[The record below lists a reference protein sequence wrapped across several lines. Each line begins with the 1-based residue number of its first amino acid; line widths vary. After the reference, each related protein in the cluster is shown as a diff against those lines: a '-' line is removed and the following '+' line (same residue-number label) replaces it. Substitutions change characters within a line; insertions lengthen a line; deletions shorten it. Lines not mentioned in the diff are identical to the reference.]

1 MNDDKAKPK
10 LSIRE
15 KLPANTVKI
24 EDPRYEIF
32 YPNISGYCDGIG
44 YYRSYMYNGAFI
56 NTFDDEK
63 NPVRY
68 EIIYQDDTHKRIE
81 CMRLTLLYP
90 RAKLGGIF
98 TNLPYGIVKKS
109 VPGIGATTLALNQ
122 PRDTIIVLPTKKLA
136 YQKYLRGYNKDRT
149 SNRFLYVG
157 SDIPEENCKSPTDE
171 QIRSYIAE
179 KRTGTFSPRKTGRIT
194 EKKSLFTETAA
205 IMEKKTILAAC
216 AAATLAFTGCSGGFS
231 AAEEETIHAGKGEIM
246 RILTVGNPA
255 DSLVLRQKAAPV
267 TGRMLRTDDYAVLRR
282 RMLATVQD
290 PQNTGVGIAA
300 PQVGILRRMIAVQR
314 FDKPGEPFEFYLN
327 PEIVESSA
335 ETAPGREGCLSIP
348 GLAGRVVRAQRIVLR
363 YCDERFAEKTETI
376 DGFTA
381 VIFQHETDHL
391 DGILYTDRTDE
402 APTPE
407 E

>member
-1 MNDDKAKPK
+1 
-10 LSIRE
+10 
-15 KLPANTVKI
+15 
-24 EDPRYEIF
+24 
-32 YPNISGYCDGIG
+32 
-44 YYRSYMYNGAFI
+44 
-56 NTFDDEK
+56 
-63 NPVRY
+63 
-68 EIIYQDDTHKRIE
+68 
-81 CMRLTLLYP
+81 
-90 RAKLGGIF
+90 
-98 TNLPYGIVKKS
+98 
-109 VPGIGATTLALNQ
+109 
-122 PRDTIIVLPTKKLA
+122 
-136 YQKYLRGYNKDRT
+136 
-149 SNRFLYVG
+149 
-157 SDIPEENCKSPTDE
+157 
-171 QIRSYIAE
+171 
-179 KRTGTFSPRKTGRIT
+179 
-194 EKKSLFTETAA
+194 
-205 IMEKKTILAAC
+205 MEKKTILAAC

-246 RILTVGNPA
+246 RRLTVGNPA

-290 PQNTGVGIAA
+290 PQNSGVGIAA

-348 GLAGRVVRAQRIVLR
+348 GLAGTVVRAQRIVLR
-363 YCDERFAEKTETI
+363 YRDERFAEKTETI

>member
-1 MNDDKAKPK
+1 
-10 LSIRE
+10 
-15 KLPANTVKI
+15 
-24 EDPRYEIF
+24 
-32 YPNISGYCDGIG
+32 
-44 YYRSYMYNGAFI
+44 
-56 NTFDDEK
+56 
-63 NPVRY
+63 
-68 EIIYQDDTHKRIE
+68 
-81 CMRLTLLYP
+81 
-90 RAKLGGIF
+90 
-98 TNLPYGIVKKS
+98 
-109 VPGIGATTLALNQ
+109 
-122 PRDTIIVLPTKKLA
+122 
-136 YQKYLRGYNKDRT
+136 
-149 SNRFLYVG
+149 
-157 SDIPEENCKSPTDE
+157 
-171 QIRSYIAE
+171 
-179 KRTGTFSPRKTGRIT
+179 
-194 EKKSLFTETAA
+194 
-205 IMEKKTILAAC
+205 MEKKTILAAC

-363 YCDERFAEKTETI
+363 YRDERFAEKTETI
-376 DGFTA
+376 HGRNLPARNRPSRRNSLHRPDGRSPHAGRVASPHRSDQFAEVFQIARGRRHGRDGHVVAQDAADFQPA
-381 VIFQHETDHL
+381 VGGTSGRNVRAASEARPARRPPHPRQAPVRPGRGGRCARDSVLQCGRQHRRGSLRDH
-391 DGILYTDRTDE
+391 DRSLRKKVPPATHRALRTE
-402 APTPE
+402 WRPE
-407 E
+407 RMDRVIRSPSERRR

>member
-1 MNDDKAKPK
+1 
-10 LSIRE
+10 
-15 KLPANTVKI
+15 
-24 EDPRYEIF
+24 
-32 YPNISGYCDGIG
+32 
-44 YYRSYMYNGAFI
+44 
-56 NTFDDEK
+56 
-63 NPVRY
+63 
-68 EIIYQDDTHKRIE
+68 
-81 CMRLTLLYP
+81 
-90 RAKLGGIF
+90 
-98 TNLPYGIVKKS
+98 
-109 VPGIGATTLALNQ
+109 
-122 PRDTIIVLPTKKLA
+122 
-136 YQKYLRGYNKDRT
+136 
-149 SNRFLYVG
+149 
-157 SDIPEENCKSPTDE
+157 
-171 QIRSYIAE
+171 
-179 KRTGTFSPRKTGRIT
+179 
-194 EKKSLFTETAA
+194 
-205 IMEKKTILAAC
+205 MEKKTILAAC
-216 AAATLAFTGCSGGFS
+216 AAATLAFAGCSGGFS

-255 DSLVLRQKAAPV
+255 DSLVLRQKAAPVTGRMLRTDDYAVLRQKAAPV

-348 GLAGRVVRAQRIVLR
+348 GLAGTVVRAQRIVLR
-363 YCDERFAEKTETI
+363 YRDERFAEKTETI

>member
-1 MNDDKAKPK
+1 MVGLICSN
-10 LSIRE
+10 
-15 KLPANTVKI
+15 I
-24 EDPRYEIF
+24 EL
-32 YPNISGYCDGIG
+32 NNVGW
-44 YYRSYMYNGAFI
+44 
-56 NTFDDEK
+56 NTF
-63 NPVRY
+63 
-68 EIIYQDDTHKRIE
+68 
-81 CMRLTLLYP
+81 
-90 RAKLGGIF
+90 
-98 TNLPYGIVKKS
+98 
-109 VPGIGATTLALNQ
+109 
-122 PRDTIIVLPTKKLA
+122 
-136 YQKYLRGYNKDRT
+136 
-149 SNRFLYVG
+149 
-157 SDIPEENCKSPTDE
+157 
-171 QIRSYIAE
+171 
-179 KRTGTFSPRKTGRIT
+179 PRKNKYNLLIYKPIHPEFKSRTRYGRKRRSKRSPFFRYS
-194 EKKSLFTETAA
+194 EKPGELPGKGIFTETAA

-216 AAATLAFTGCSGGFS
+216 AAATLAFAGCSGGFS

-348 GLAGRVVRAQRIVLR
+348 GLAGTVVRAQRIVLR
-363 YCDERFAEKTETI
+363 YRDERFAEKTETI

>member
-1 MNDDKAKPK
+1 MVGVICSN
-10 LSIRE
+10 
-15 KLPANTVKI
+15 I
-24 EDPRYEIF
+24 EL
-32 YPNISGYCDGIG
+32 NNVGW
-44 YYRSYMYNGAFI
+44 
-56 NTFDDEK
+56 NTFPHKNKYNLLIYKLKHPEFKSRTRYGRKRRSKRSPFFRYPEK
-63 NPVRY
+63 PG
-68 EIIYQDDTHKRIE
+68 E
-81 CMRLTLLYP
+81 
-90 RAKLGGIF
+90 
-98 TNLPYGIVKKS
+98 LP
-109 VPGIGATTLALNQ
+109 
-122 PRDTIIVLPTKKLA
+122 
-136 YQKYLRGYNKDRT
+136 
-149 SNRFLYVG
+149 
-157 SDIPEENCKSPTDE
+157 E
-171 QIRSYIAE
+171 
-179 KRTGTFSPRKTGRIT
+179 
-194 EKKSLFTETAA
+194 KSLFTETAA
-205 IMEKKTILAAC
+205 IMEKKTILATC

-348 GLAGRVVRAQRIVLR
+348 GLAGTVVRAQRIVLR
-363 YCDERFAEKTETI
+363 YRDERFAEKTETI

-391 DGILYTDRTDE
+391 DGILYTDRMDE